1 MEKNKFRVGEVCVA
15 TAGKYKTRLIQ
26 KLLMSDNVIYIFE
39 DVDLSYVRMYQENN
53 LTGNIISVEEFY
65 KSKLVEVEEL
75 TISEIEEKLG
85 KKIKVVKE
93 KINSEDVPF

>member
-1 MEKNKFRVGEVCVA
+1 MEKNKFRVGEVCVS
-15 TAGKYKTRLIQ
+15 TAGNYKTRLIQ
-26 KLLMSDNVIYIFE
+26 KLLINDNVIYIFD
-39 DVDLSYVRMYQENN
+39 DVDSSYIRTYQEDN
-53 LTGNIISVEEFY
+53 LTDTIISVEEFY
-65 KSKLVEVEEL
+65 KSKLVKVEEL